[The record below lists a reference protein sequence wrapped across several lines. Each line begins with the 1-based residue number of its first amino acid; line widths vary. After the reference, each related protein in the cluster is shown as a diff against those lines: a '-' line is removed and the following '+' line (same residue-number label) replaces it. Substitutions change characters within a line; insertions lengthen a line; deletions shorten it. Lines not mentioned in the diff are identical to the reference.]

1 MRSPNEKIECYKSK
15 VDKVKDSVDSYVS
28 KFMHKKYDSLN
39 IGVYDY
45 NVRINHYD
53 GIVYPVKVELHLEK
67 GVDYPIK
74 IEILYNGKTF
84 FSSIDAFNHGCTIT
98 SHDAKYTF
106 ENIKSSLMAEYSHE
120 DEAAILYFAK
130 VENIKS
136 ISEYALQIY
145 NLIYCTTYIYCLPKA
160 YTFLLCNNK
169 NKIFPKDIAKLIT
182 HKILFASDASHPRCP
197 ELVP

>member
-98 SHDAKYTF
+98 SHYAKYTF
-106 ENIKSSLMAEYSHE
+106 ENIKSSLMAEYS
-120 DEAAILYFAK
+120 DAYEAAILYFAK